1 MESIIRKAVRTFVL
15 LVALCATGGA
25 WAAETTISVTAPA
38 AWGGVKPKA
47 LWNGDFVSSLGTD
60 KRGTAEF
67 ATNDRYFTI
76 NNGVVTI
83 GSNYGGMWIHTTT
96 GQGFPISI
104 VTGLSDVPTPAA
116 NGYASLITM
125 RPNMDPSEAWHNY
138 VGIMING
145 SRNFQTC
152 FGGTAR
158 TSATTYGITYPSGS
172 DRSYFSFVYPYKS
185 GNTQGYVNG
194 TKVVEESLYSSTA
207 NYDATLGFNI
217 GGRYNDKAWNATGMK
232 VHYAAILATADRNQV
247 AKWELTDMTS
257 AENITLTDGKGS
269 LTGGNHVGVNLNGG
283 TVTVSGNKTAAAL
296 FVQADT
302 TLDFSDDP
310 ESHLDIL
317 GPLYVADGKK
327 LTIKL
332 GTLSKGWRKP
342 ISMGSCF
349 ASNGQVELSYI
360 TPDGSVTTSVV
371 GAQYIK
377 VFTQTTEEAEAQTAA
392 QIDYS
397 KWSTSVN
404 SVWTWKETGNKEFHQ
419 AQFTILDTSTGED
432 SQDTYV
438 GDSTTAP
445 ISGGEPRTCYENK
458 AGPVWYYFAHT
469 HNTYYQIKGF
479 YTAPGRALRLI
490 ADTAETTYL
499 KTIGASFGPLTV
511 GGILLE
517 PGAAG
522 YSLTGT
528 GDRKTFI
535 GDPTGA
541 TETWT
546 AVNETFEINREGQL
560 YLTGINNIDIAA
572 GKILKLNYAQTTE
585 ANQPKIVATIS
596 NADENYA
603 TTAGGTLKM
612 HGTGQI
618 EAKKFTA
625 TGACLDYS
633 DLSSSLTSPY
643 IDAELV
649 VDGSTAYKFPAGANF
664 PYPVATS
671 VSGSPAGNLTFTVGE
686 TGYSRPISFING
698 KAYPALSSSFAGG
711 DSGTWAGLTWDLTCN
726 DLTSVPA
733 YEVVVSETGVIDLGT
748 LNVPKVTFNVNT
760 GKTLTLKGTVTADE
774 ICVNGDGK
782 VICFGNGTLN
792 GKITGSGTIEY
803 PEHVLPADT
812 ADWSDSDWRGTLV
825 LVNCG
830 HENVPAQETVRF
842 DLYGNEYSRIKAPGF
857 KGYSAMD
864 SGTRCEAELV
874 IDEGTVFEFNHGDT
888 SVTGVNAGFRFRKLS
903 GAGKLRLDG
912 DSDTAQYIFE
922 NLSGFTGD
930 VDITDPSPNA
940 EVGGKKSF
948 IFGASP
954 GWSIQGVAFPAN
966 LVIEGNVAVGAGSTW
981 DIPAGIIITP
991 NGTLTLGSG
1000 ARVSG
1005 ISTRSEGILQV
1016 LSGTGTLIDVKKYPE
1031 TSTYAIASKVI
1042 IAYNTATLAVCDT
1055 NTITSLT
1062 FPADNNVTYVNNGL
1076 LDLTGCGSLEELRL
1090 ELGSSTTFDLS
1101 KVNLPQTCT
1110 KVIYEIGET
1119 RNKTYTAPNGLGAK
1133 ELHFHVV
1140 ETAEE
1145 FGLGSLTINVPAGT
1159 TKVTVSRY
1167 DGTTEDAT
1175 INGTTASLISA
1186 SAISGENIWHDWE
1199 FNDSENHLADS
1210 GATETRLPLTAG
1222 GEMAYVQDGSTDNY
1236 FVNLQTSRPSVA
1248 LSLSEKSAW
1257 SVAIRC
1263 QTPTGNGQV
1272 VVAFGDTTNGGFGLI
1287 SGESENEVLFVKWIG
1302 DSKYSVLS
1310 RLVVERATSAQHV
1323 YALAVDETTDMVSFY
1338 RDGEFINTESF
1349 TATIGGFTL
1358 GTISGGFGNTGL
1370 SSAANGLV
1378 DYVRVFDG
1386 AFSEAVI
1393 LALAA
1398 ENPFESSIATYE
1410 RTVDALA
1417 DWSASET
1424 VGSFTVGAWT
1434 KKSDGTKA
1442 NVPTSDANV
1451 TLTVDGETAMSV
1463 NLAGDVAYET
1473 MIFKGD
1479 GPIVLWPANDNA
1491 GTISAETV
1499 VMRISGTVHYGV
1511 VDFSEALVGVDAGNT
1526 LTFDFSDYPF
1536 STVSGKMDTVIPVVG
1551 RVGVN
1556 DNTRFAVKV
1565 DSKPDYI
1572 SSVEIQYNST
1582 RNGYDVVITPD
1593 HTDGLVYYKSGYW
1606 GDNTFSVVR
1615 SDGSTPTIVLPGDT
1629 VVVDGKS
1636 EQDPIYVGASL
1647 PDNVSSV
1654 RLDKNVRFSSGDKS
1668 GATILGGVT
1677 FTGSGVLTIQRN
1689 YNNVKL
1695 GDVILKTDNTVVLDN
1710 NSQVLEIAGAVSGT
1724 AGVYVGAGK
1733 TVTIAAGGSIGNTI
1747 YGSGTINM
1755 GSNKFNPV
1763 FATEGESKWTGTVV
1777 CGWSFTS
1784 GSYEM
1789 NTYGNVNSMVENSV
1803 AFSGYLGGDS
1813 GKVVPTLKL
1822 SNDFTFSNGWS
1833 YGSGEEWKNKTTF
1846 SRITGPGAL
1855 KCIWETAN
1863 TSYRSYYVVEN
1874 IDGVNYSG
1882 TIQLGK
1888 YNAIAIGAVEFT
1900 EAPAVNTRL
1909 VKVTLDEDSEIFNI
1923 DGSATND
1930 VTSGTATIAVKVG
1943 GSASNYKLLYADDGL
1958 YVAVASAEVG
1968 GNTTY
1973 FKTVD
1978 AAVSAAAANGEITVL
1993 VDSDTVAV
2001 NPGQTV
2007 KVSSG
2012 VYVGTITWGAEYGT
2026 VTSVAG
2032 DGTTSYTHTSNA
2044 ATTYYWTDAD
2054 QADHNWSTVGNWAVG
2069 AADGPTATR
2078 AVTSSDSVVFND
2090 GAIVALGA
2098 TRMVSGIEVNG
2109 AVTITAKA
2117 ATDKE
2122 LKIYGNITG
2131 TGTLTF
2137 VDVCL
2142 SSMVSGLTIAP
2153 NVNFTDDSELG
2164 GDDPFTFNGNVSI
2177 SDRFP
2182 QWGCISVINGAV
2194 SVASGAEIQAAGG
2207 GLTIYGT
2214 TTFNGAFKKSGSNVL
2229 TLAGV
2234 SIPSTVTPNISAG
2247 SITISSAVA
2256 IADGATFTI
2265 PASGL
2270 TVGNSASFV
2279 LGGKSSVLVDNGS
2292 GASGKV
2298 STSLTGGAKV
2308 ISTTSAGVTTYKVV
2322 YGTIFSVY

>member
-1 MESIIRKAVRTFVL
+1 MNSGVNKVVRPFMAVWRVLAFALII
-15 LVALCATGGA
+15 CATGGA

-47 LWNGDFVSSLGTD
+47 LWNGDFVVSQGSA
-60 KRGTAEF
+60 KRGAAEF

-96 GQGFPISI
+96 GQSFPISI

-125 RPNMDPSEAWHNY
+125 RPNMSPSEPWQNY

-207 NYDATLGFNI
+207 NYDATLGFSI
-217 GGRYNDKAWNATGMK
+217 GGRHGVNSWNATGMK
-232 VHYAAILATADRNQV
+232 VHYAAILATADHNEV

-269 LTGGNHVGVNLNGG
+269 LTGGNHVGVNLNSG

-349 ASNGQVELSYI
+349 ASTGQVELSYI

-404 SVWTWKETGNKEFHQ
+404 SVWTWKETGNKEFHE
-419 AQFTILDTSTGED
+419 AQFAILNTSTGED
-432 SQDTYV
+432 SEETYA
-438 GDSTTAP
+438 GNSTTAP
-445 ISGGEPRTCYENK
+445 ISGDEPRTCYEDK

-469 HNTYYQIKGF
+469 HNTYHQIKG
-479 YTAPGRALRLI
+479 YYAAPGRALRLI
-490 ADTAETTYL
+490 ADTAETTYK
-499 KTIGASFGPLTV
+499 KTIDASFGPLTF

-560 YLTGINNIDIAA
+560 YLTGTNNIDIAA

-585 ANQPKIVATIS
+585 AHQPKIVATVS
-596 NADENYA
+596 NADNSYA

-649 VDGSTAYKFPAGANF
+649 VDGSTTYKFPAGANF

-748 LNVPKVTFNVNT
+748 LNVPKVTFNVNA

-774 ICVNGDGK
+774 ICVKGDGK
-782 VICFGNGTLN
+782 VVCFGNGTLN

-830 HENVPAQETVRF
+830 HENVSAQQTVRF
-842 DLYGNEYSRIKAPGF
+842 DLYGNEHSRIKAPGF

-888 SVTGVNAGFRFRKLS
+888 SVTGVDAGFRFRKLS

-930 VDITDPSPNA
+930 VDITDPSPDA

-966 LVIEGNVAVGAGSTW
+966 LVIEGNVAVGAGRTW
-981 DIPAGIIITP
+981 DIPAGIIITG

-1076 LDLTGCGSLEELRL
+1076 LDLTGCGSLKELRL

-1101 KVNLPQTCT
+1101 KVSLPQTCT

-1167 DGTTEDAT
+1167 DGTTEEAA
-1175 INGTTASLISA
+1175 ISGTTASLISA
-1186 SAISGENIWHDWE
+1186 SAISGEKIWHDWE
-1199 FNDSENHLADS
+1199 FNDSENRLADS
-1210 GATETRLPLTAG
+1210 GGATETRLPLTAG

-1236 FVNLQTSRPSVA
+1236 FVNLQTSRPSAA
-1248 LSLSEKSAW
+1248 LSLSGKSAW

-1272 VVAFGDTTNGGFGLI
+1272 VVAFGDTTNGGFGLV
-1287 SGESENEVLFVKWIG
+1287 SGAAENEVLLVKWVG
-1302 DSKYSVLS
+1302 DSTYSVLS
-1310 RLVVERATSAQHV
+1310 RLVVERATTAFHV
-1323 YALAVDETTDMVSFY
+1323 YALAVDETRDEVSFY

-1386 AFSEAVI
+1386 ALSDAMI
-1393 LALAA
+1393 AALAA

-1410 RTVDALA
+1410 RTVDVLA

-1424 VGSFTVGAWT
+1424 VGSSTLGVWT

-1442 NVPTSDANV
+1442 NVPTSGANV

-1473 MIFKGD
+1473 MIFNGD

-1511 VDFSEALVGVDAGNT
+1511 VDFSEALVGVDAGKT

-1536 STVSGKMDTVIPVVG
+1536 STVSGNGATVIPVVG

-1565 DSKPDYI
+1565 DSKPAYI

-1636 EQDPIYVGASL
+1636 TQDPIYIGANL
-1647 PDNVSSV
+1647 PDNVALV
-1654 RLDKNVRFSSGDKS
+1654 RLDKDVRFASGDA

-1689 YNNVKL
+1689 WNNIKL
-1695 GDVILKTDNTVVLDN
+1695 GNVIFNTDNTVVLDN
-1710 NSQVLEIAGAVSGT
+1710 NSHVLEIAGAVSGT

-1855 KCIWETAN
+1855 KCTWETAN

-2012 VYVGTITWGAEYGT
+2012 VYVGTITWGAEYAT
-2026 VTSVAG
+2026 VAEVTGNGS
-2032 DGTTSYTHTSNA
+2032 TSYR
-2044 ATTYYWTDAD
+2044 ATNTAKTYTWTGADAND
-2054 QADHNWSTVGNWAVG
+2054 NNWSTPGNWQYDDAQ
-2069 AADGPTATR
+2069 TATR
-2078 AVTSSDSVVFND
+2078 APTSIDSVVFTD
-2090 GAIVALGA
+2090 GATVSCADVTVYCEG
-2098 TRMVSGIEVNG
+2098 MVVNG
-2109 AVTITAKA
+2109 GVTLSGANGKDIN
-2117 ATDKE
+2117 
-2122 LKIYGNITG
+2122 IRGNITG
-2131 TGTLTF
+2131 TGVLTLNNA
-2137 VDVCL
+2137 CL
-2142 SSMVSGLTIAP
+2142 KNGLGSAISVANT
-2153 NVNFTDDSELG
+2153 VEVHFTNDSEIASG
-2164 GDDPFTFNGNVSI
+2164 NSVGITFNGPVSI
-2177 SDRFP
+2177 SGTLKVWDTLHTVA
-2182 QWGCISVINGAV
+2182 GMTTLNGN
-2194 SVASGAEIQAAGG
+2194 ITIGG
-2207 GLTIYGT
+2207 NNGLTLSAVTVAANT
-2214 TTFNGAFKKSGSNVL
+2214 TPIISGD
-2229 TLAGV
+2229 
-2234 SIPSTVTPNISAG
+2234 
-2247 SITISSAVA
+2247 SITINGAVA

-2279 LGGKSSVLVDNGS
+2279 LSGRSSVLVDNGI

-2298 STSLTGGAKV
+2298 STSMTDGARV
-2308 ISTTSAGVTTYKVV
+2308 VSTTAAGVTTYKVG
-2322 YGTIFSVY
+2322 YGTIFSVW